1 MSVSTPTAPPVRFPW
16 AAMSA
21 LGLAV
26 FACVSSEFLPTG
38 MLPEMSA
45 DLDVPQSSIGFLV
58 TVWAF
63 TVVILATPLSL
74 LTRRFSRKGI
84 LVAAVVLFAISNVI
98 AAVSVNY
105 AMLFGSRIVGGVSNA
120 LFWMVAMAYVSH
132 LLPSELHSRG
142 FLFVSGGAN
151 LAFIVGLPLSS
162 FIAHSMNWRIGF
174 MVMAAATL
182 LAGAL
187 LWVFLAP
194 VDHDYDDAHPDATA
208 PWRDRSFGPVMIVVG
223 ITFLV
228 VAAHNVFY
236 PFIKPFLLDR
246 AAFSA
251 DEASGVLAL
260 YGIGG
265 VAGIFVAWWL
275 GRNPAHLVRN
285 LIAAI
290 IFLGIAMLA
299 VRFAAP
305 EPVIVIA
312 ATMAWSAAFSIAD
325 PLYGQLM
332 MTTASARIRDFASA
346 LRTTA
351 WNLGIGTGAF
361 LGSLA
366 LVPWGVG
373 ALPYM
378 GAALAVL
385 GAALAIVPLVRA
397 RRVSR

>member
-1 MSVSTPTAPPVRFPW
+1 
-16 AAMSA
+16 MSA

-45 DLDVPQSSIGFLV
+45 DLGVPQSSIGFLV

-63 TVVILATPLSL
+63 TVVILAAPLSL
-74 LTRRFSRKGI
+74 VTRRFSRKSI
-84 LVAAVVLFAISNVI
+84 LVVAVVLFAVSNI
-98 AAVSVNY
+98 MAAASLNY
-105 AMLFGSRIVGGVSNA
+105 ALLFGSRVVGGLSNA

-162 FIAHSMNWRIGF
+162 FIAHSMNWRTGF
-174 MVMAAATL
+174 LVMAGATL
-182 LAGAL
+182 VAGLLLAK
-187 LWVFLAP
+187 FLAP
-194 VDHDYDDAHPDATA
+194 VDHDYDETHPDAA
-208 PWRDRSFGPVMIVVG
+208 KPWRDPSFGAVLIVVG

-236 PFIKPFLLDR
+236 PFIKPYLLDV
-246 AAFSA
+246 AGFTT
-251 DEASGVLAL
+251 EQASGVLAL
-260 YGIGG
+260 YGVGG

-290 IFLGIAMLA
+290 IFLGATMIA
-299 VRFAAP
+299 VRLAAP
-305 EPVIVIA
+305 APVLVIA
-312 ATMAWSAAFSIAD
+312 ASMAWSAAFSIAD

-332 MTTASARIRDFASA
+332 MSSAAVRIRDFASA

-361 LGSLA
+361 VGAMA

-373 ALPYM
+373 ALPFM

-385 GAALAIVPLVRA
+385 GAALAVVPLVRA
-397 RRVSR
+397 RRFSR